1 MRRQTTR
8 TLPSNRL
15 RHGLTSRA
23 AAEARRPEADVLVR
37 QLMAGAPNTPE
48 VQETAEA
55 LAESMLALR
64 AARRVRFELLSRQLD
79 VKLADLEELMDQ
91 FEGIHFGNQ
100 PVVAA
105 RKAFLKF
112 DEDQDI
118 AGAKRILS
126 MPFRDARELARIEE
140 YERKIHSRYRKLVTR
155 LDHVIIEARRRGG
168 KG

>member
-1 MRRQTTR
+1 MPRQTTR
-8 TLPSNRL
+8 THPSNRL

-23 AAEARRPEADVLVR
+23 AAEARRPEADVIAR
-37 QLMAGAPNTPE
+37 QLMAGAPHTPE

-55 LAESMLALR
+55 LAEAMLALR

-79 VKLADLEELMDQ
+79 VTLDDLEETMDQ
-91 FEGIHFGNQ
+91 LSDIVFRNR
-100 PVVAA
+100 PLVAA
-105 RKAFLKF
+105 RKAALKL
-112 DEDQDI
+112 DEDRDI

-126 MPFRDARELARIEE
+126 MPFRDAMELARIED

-168 KG
+168 TG